1 MKGLI
6 LKDIYCLRTRIMTYV
21 LTLVAALVIG
31 ILISLSSEYGN
42 MRLDVMMGDAAT
54 VSEDDL
60 AAHKIMLGGA
70 TFLAILLP
78 LGVGFDGIMTFHM
91 DEKANFGD
99 VLRTMPIKPV
109 EIVLARFSTAY
120 GFLLV
125 GYVSSILISLLI
137 SPVVKVFTLG
147 EMIYA
152 GTVLTC
158 ALAAGL
164 GVTCCALFMWKKK
177 TVEYIFTG
185 VFLGAYAIFAIVI
198 VTLSKRYDGDQVDAM
213 MNAFGDKVKILFE
226 NCLAWLVP
234 VALLMTVVCFFV
246 SVLIIKRKG
255 RGVR

>member
-1 MKGLI
+1 MKALI

-21 LTLVAALVIG
+21 LTLVAALLIG

-42 MRLDVMMGDAAT
+42 MRLDVMMGGDET

-60 AAHKIMLGGA
+60 AAHKVMLGGA

-99 VLRTMPIKPV
+99 VLRTMPVKPV

-120 GFLLV
+120 GFLLT
-125 GYVSSILISLLI
+125 GYVSSILIALLI
-137 SPVVKVFTLG
+137 SPVVEVFTLG
-147 EMIYA
+147 EMIHA
-152 GTVLTC
+152 GTVMTC

-164 GVTCCALFMWKKK
+164 GVACCAYFMWKKK
-177 TVEYIFTG
+177 TVEYIFIG
-185 VFLGAYAIFAIVI
+185 VFLGAYAIFAIAI
-198 VTLSKRYDGDQVDAM
+198 ITLSKRYGDQMDAITI
-213 MNAFGDKVKILFE
+213 AFWDKVKILFE
-226 NCLAWLVP
+226 NCLVWLVP
-234 VALLMTVVCFFV
+234 VALLMIVVCFFV
-246 SVLIIKRKG
+246 SVLIVKRKG

>member
-1 MKGLI
+1 MKALI

-42 MRLDVMMGDAAT
+42 MRLDVMMGYDET
-54 VSEDDL
+54 VSEVDL
-60 AAHKIMLGGA
+60 AAYKVMLGGA

-99 VLRTMPIKPV
+99 VLRTMPVKPV

-120 GFLLV
+120 GFLLT
-125 GYVSSILISLLI
+125 GYISSILIALLI
-137 SPVVKVFTLG
+137 SPVVEVFTLA
-147 EMIYA
+147 EMIHA
-152 GTVLTC
+152 GTVMTC

-164 GVTCCALFMWKKK
+164 GVTCCAYFMWKKK
-177 TVEYIFTG
+177 TVEYIFIG
-185 VFLGAYAIFAIVI
+185 VFLGAYAIFAIAI
-198 VTLSKRYDGDQVDAM
+198 ITLSNRYGDQMDAI
-213 MNAFGDKVKILFE
+213 MNAFMDKVKILFE
-226 NCLAWLVP
+226 NCLVWLIP
-234 VALLMTVVCFFV
+234 VAFLMTVVCFFV
-246 SVLIIKRKG
+246 SVLIVKRKG

>member
-1 MKGLI
+1 MKALI

-60 AAHKIMLGGA
+60 AAHKVMLGGA

-91 DEKANFGD
+91 DEKANFND
-99 VLRTMPIKPV
+99 VLRTMPVKPV

-120 GFLLV
+120 GFLLT
-125 GYVSSILISLLI
+125 GYVSSILIALLI
-137 SPVVKVFTLG
+137 SPVVEVFTLG
-147 EMIYA
+147 EMIHA
-152 GTVLTC
+152 GTVMTC

-164 GVTCCALFMWKKK
+164 GVTCCAYFMWKKK
-177 TVEYIFTG
+177 TVEYIFIG
-185 VFLGAYAIFAIVI
+185 VFLGAYAIFAIAI
-198 VTLSKRYDGDQVDAM
+198 VTLRNRYGDQVDAI
-213 MNAFGDKVKILFE
+213 MNTFMDKAKILFE
-226 NCLAWLVP
+226 NSLTWLIP

-246 SVLIIKRKG
+246 SVLIVKRKG

>member
-1 MKGLI
+1 MKALI

-21 LTLVAALVIG
+21 LTLVAALLIG

-42 MRLDVMMGDAAT
+42 MRLDVMMGDDET

-60 AAHKIMLGGA
+60 AAHKVMLGGA

-99 VLRTMPIKPV
+99 VLRTMPVKPV

-120 GFLLV
+120 GFLLT
-125 GYVSSILISLLI
+125 GYVSSILIALLL
-137 SPVVKVFTLG
+137 SPVVKIFTLA
-147 EMIYA
+147 EMIHA
-152 GTVLTC
+152 GTVMTC
-158 ALAAGL
+158 ALATGL

-177 TVEYIFTG
+177 TFDRIFIG
-185 VFLGAYAIFAIVI
+185 IILGIYAVFAIGI
-198 VTLSKRYDGDQVDAM
+198 IALDKRYGDQLDAIM
-213 MNAFGDKVKILFE
+213 ITFGDKVKILFE
-226 NCLAWLVP
+226 NCLTWLIP
-234 VALLMTVVCFFV
+234 VAFLMTVVCFFV
-246 SVLIIKRKG
+246 SVLIVKRKG

>member
-1 MKGLI
+1 MKALI

-60 AAHKIMLGGA
+60 AAHKVMLGGA

-99 VLRTMPIKPV
+99 VLRTMPVKPV

-120 GFLLV
+120 GFLLT
-125 GYVSSILISLLI
+125 GYVSSILIALLI
-137 SPVVKVFTLG
+137 SPVVKIFTLA
-147 EMIYA
+147 EMIHA

-158 ALAAGL
+158 ALAIGL
-164 GVTCCALFMWKKK
+164 GVACCALFMWNKK
-177 TVEYIFTG
+177 TFDRIFIGIIVGIYAVIAIGTIT
-185 VFLGAYAIFAIVI
+185 LG
-198 VTLSKRYDGDQVDAM
+198 KRYGEQLNAI
-213 MNAFGDKVKILFE
+213 MNTLMDKVKILFE
-226 NCLAWLVP
+226 NSLVWLIP
-234 VALLMTVVCFFV
+234 AALLMIVVCFFL
-246 SVLIIKRKG
+246 SVLIVKRKG

>member
-1 MKGLI
+1 MKALI

-60 AAHKIMLGGA
+60 AAHKVMLGGA

-99 VLRTMPIKPV
+99 VLRTMPVKPV

-120 GFLLV
+120 GFLLT
-125 GYVSSILISLLI
+125 GYVSSILIALLL

-147 EMIYA
+147 EMIHA

-158 ALAAGL
+158 ALAIGL
-164 GVTCCALFMWKKK
+164 GVACCVLFIWNKK
-177 TVEYIFTG
+177 TFDRIFIG
-185 VFLGAYAIFAIVI
+185 IILGIYAIFAIVTI
-198 VTLSKRYDGDQVDAM
+198 TLGKRYGEQLDAI
-213 MNAFGDKVKILFE
+213 MNTLMDKVKILFE
-226 NCLAWLVP
+226 NC
-234 VALLMTVVCFFV
+234 
-246 SVLIIKRKG
+246 
-255 RGVR
+255 

>member
-1 MKGLI
+1 MKALI

-42 MRLDVMMGDAAT
+42 MRLDVMMGDDET

-60 AAHKIMLGGA
+60 AGHKVMLGGA

-99 VLRTMPIKPV
+99 VLRTMPVKPV

-120 GFLLV
+120 GFLLT
-125 GYVSSILISLLI
+125 GYVSSILIALLI
-137 SPVVKVFTLG
+137 SPVVKIFTLA
-147 EMIYA
+147 EMIHA

-158 ALAAGL
+158 ALAIGL
-164 GVTCCALFMWKKK
+164 GVSCCVLFMWNKK
-177 TVEYIFTG
+177 TFDKIFIGIIVGIYAVIAIGTIT
-185 VFLGAYAIFAIVI
+185 LG
-198 VTLSKRYDGDQVDAM
+198 KRYGEQLDAI
-213 MNAFGDKVKILFE
+213 MNTLMDKVKILFE
-226 NCLAWLVP
+226 NSLVWLIP
-234 VALLMTVVCFFV
+234 AALLMIVVCFFL
-246 SVLIIKRKG
+246 SVLIVKRKG

>member
-42 MRLDVMMGDAAT
+42 LTQEAFVGDDIT
-54 VSEDDL
+54 VSEDDM
-60 AAHKIMLGGA
+60 AAHKMIISGA

-99 VLRTMPIKPV
+99 VLRTMPVKPV

-120 GFLLV
+120 GFLLT
-125 GYVSSILISLLI
+125 GYVSSILIALLI
-137 SPVVKVFTLG
+137 SPVVEVFTLG
-147 EMIYA
+147 EMIHA
-152 GTVLTC
+152 GTVMTC
-158 ALAAGL
+158 VLAIGL
-164 GVTCCALFMWKKK
+164 GVACCALFMWKKK
-177 TVEYIFTG
+177 TCDNIFIG
-185 VFLGAYAIFAIVI
+185 VVLGAYAIYAIVI
-198 VTLSKRYDGDQVDAM
+198 VTLGDRYGDQIEAI
-213 MNAFGDKVKILFE
+213 MNAFVDKVKMLFE
-226 NCLAWLVP
+226 NSLAWLIP
-234 VALLMTVVCFFV
+234 VTLLMIVICFFV
-246 SVLIIKRKG
+246 SLLIVKRKG

>member
-21 LTLVAALVIG
+21 LILVAALAIG

-42 MRLDVMMGDAAT
+42 MRLDVMMGDAAA

-60 AAHKIMLGGA
+60 AAHKVMLGGA
-70 TFLAILLP
+70 TFFAILLP

-99 VLRTMPIKPV
+99 VLRTMPVKPV

-120 GFLLV
+120 GFLLT
-125 GYVSSILISLLI
+125 GYISSILIALLI
-137 SPVVKVFTLG
+137 SPVVEVFTLG
-147 EMIYA
+147 EMIHA
-152 GTVLTC
+152 GTVMTC

-164 GVTCCALFMWKKK
+164 GVTCCAYFMWKKK
-177 TVEYIFTG
+177 TVEYIFIG
-185 VFLGAYAIFAIVI
+185 VFLGAYAIFAIAI
-198 VTLSKRYDGDQVDAM
+198 ITLSNRYGDQMDAI
-213 MNAFGDKVKILFE
+213 MNAFMDKVKILFE
-226 NCLAWLVP
+226 NCLVWLIP
-234 VALLMTVVCFFV
+234 VAFLMTVVCFFV
-246 SVLIIKRKG
+246 SVLIVKRKG

>member
-42 MRLDVMMGDAAT
+42 LTLDVFMREDT
-54 VSEDDL
+54 SVSEDDM
-60 AAHKIMLGGA
+60 AAYKVIISGA

-99 VLRTMPIKPV
+99 VLRTMPVKPI

-120 GFLLV
+120 GFLLT
-125 GYVSSILISLLI
+125 GYVSSILIALLI

-147 EMIYA
+147 EMIHA

-158 ALAAGL
+158 ALTAGL
-164 GVTCCALFMWKKK
+164 GVACCALFMWKTK
-177 TVEYIFTG
+177 TCEKIIVG
-185 VFLGAYAIFAIVI
+185 VCLGAYAVFAIGI
-198 VTLSKRYDGDQVDAM
+198 VALDKRYGDQLDAIM
-213 MNAFGDKVKILFE
+213 IAFWDEVKILFE
-226 NCLAWLVP
+226 NCLAWLIP

-246 SVLIIKRKG
+246 SVMIVKRKG

>member
-21 LTLVAALVIG
+21 LILVAALVIG

-42 MRLDVMMGDAAT
+42 MRLDVMTGDAAA

-60 AAHKIMLGGA
+60 AAHKVMLGGA

-99 VLRTMPIKPV
+99 VLRTMPVKPV

-120 GFLLV
+120 GFLLT
-125 GYVSSILISLLI
+125 GYISSILIALLI
-137 SPVVKVFTLG
+137 SPVVEVFTLA
-147 EMIYA
+147 EMIHA

-158 ALAAGL
+158 ALAIGL
-164 GVTCCALFMWKKK
+164 GVACCALFMWKKK
-177 TVEYIFTG
+177 TCEYIFIG
-185 VFLGAYAIFAIVI
+185 VFLGVYAIFAIAI
-198 VTLSKRYDGDQVDAM
+198 VTLSNRYGDQVDAI
-213 MNAFGDKVKILFE
+213 MNTFMDKVKILFD
-226 NCLAWLVP
+226 NCLTWLIP
-234 VALLMTVVCFFV
+234 VALLMTVVFFFV
-246 SVLIIKRKG
+246 SVLIVKRKG